1 MSKDFQQSVLDR
13 VLVLDGGMGTMIQ
26 RLDLTERDFR
36 SERFRDWNCD
46 LRGNNDIL
54 SLTSPD
60 AIACIH
66 REYVLAGADII
77 STNSFNANAVSQSDY
92 GLEAYVGEIN
102 RGAAAVARKVA
113 DEMSALLGRRIWVA
127 GSVGPTNRSASM
139 SPQVED
145 PAMRNITFD
154 DLRRAYREQIAA
166 LVDGGSDLILA
177 ETVFDTL
184 NLKSAL
190 MAARDVSRS
199 IGRQIP
205 VMVSV
210 TVSDRSGR
218 ILSGQSLEALL
229 VSIEGFENVVS
240 LGLNCSMGA
249 RDMGP
254 YLETLHSMSPF
265 PVSCHPNAGLPD
277 ALGQYRETA
286 VEFADAV
293 EPYLSRGMVNVIG
306 GCCGTTPEH
315 IRLVAELAYGAEPR
329 KPLTRSGVLR
339 LSGLEVTSVTPEN
352 NFVNIGERCNVA
364 GSRKFLRLIKGK
376 SYEEAA
382 SIAAAQVESGAM
394 MVDVNMD
401 DALLDAPAEM
411 THFLNLIA
419 SDPDVARVPVVIDSS
434 DWAVVSA
441 GLRCLQGKGVVNS
454 ISLKEGEA
462 EFLRKAK
469 EIKDFGATMVV
480 MAFDEKGQADT
491 YERKIEICGRAYR
504 LLTQEVGV
512 APSDTIFDPNIMAV
526 ATGIPEHDFY
536 GRDFIRATSWI
547 KTNLPGA
554 KVSGG
559 VSNLSFSFRGN
570 NPLREAMH
578 AVFLYHA
585 SRAGLDMAIVNPNS
599 SVVYDDIPADLRT
612 MIEDLIIRGD
622 NDAAGSL
629 GNYAMESLSAVTA
642 DASDSADRS
651 QIPVDRRLTD
661 AVIRGVCDHLDADIA
676 EALGGG
682 AKAVGIVEG
691 PLMAGIEE
699 VGRRFGEGKMF
710 LPQVVKASRAM
721 KRAVEIL
728 RPEIEA
734 QSSGNRAACTGKVL
748 FATVKGDVHDIGKNI
763 VSIVLECNNFEV
775 VDLGV
780 MVPAETIVEQA
791 RSEKPDVI
799 CLSGL
804 ITPSLGEMVN
814 VADALSRAGL
824 DIPIIVGGATT
835 SKIHTA
841 LKIAPVTDSVVVHA
855 TDAAQT
861 PLIASRLLSDSQRGE
876 FVEKLREDYSAIVA
890 AHSRPSLLSLEEA
903 TGRRKA
909 KPTPA
914 PVPRVSEVRILESL
928 PVDDVVGLINWRPFF
943 HAWKLDC
950 DAPHCSDRTCREE
963 WALRHGGSPEKARE
977 ALRLYDDALELIAA
991 LKSDGGPVVSGAVA
1005 IYPAS
1010 ATDDTLTVGP
1020 ATVPVLRQQHPGE
1033 SGHCLSVA
1041 DYVAAEGDH
1050 VGVFAVT
1057 TGSVLRRAIS
1067 EAADDPYRNILTRT
1081 LADRFAEAAS
1091 EYLHWLVRRDIWG
1104 YSPNESLT
1112 PREIFGGAYRG
1123 IRPAMGYPML
1133 PDQTLNLELCR
1144 LLPLERLGI
1153 TMTENGAMTPASTV
1167 TGLYIAN
1174 PDARYFMV
1182 GQIAEDQLADYASRR
1197 GTKTD
1202 RMRRILIRN
1211 LA

>member
-411 THFLNLIA
+411 THFLNLI
-419 SDPDVARVPVVIDSS
+419 D
-434 DWAVVSA
+434 
-441 GLRCLQGKGVVNS
+441 
-454 ISLKEGEA
+454 
-462 EFLRKAK
+462 RK
-469 EIKDFGATMVV
+469 
-480 MAFDEKGQADT
+480 
-491 YERKIEICGRAYR
+491 
-504 LLTQEVGV
+504 
-512 APSDTIFDPNIMAV
+512 
-526 ATGIPEHDFY
+526 
-536 GRDFIRATSWI
+536 
-547 KTNLPGA
+547 
-554 KVSGG
+554 
-559 VSNLSFSFRGN
+559 
-570 NPLREAMH
+570 
-578 AVFLYHA
+578 
-585 SRAGLDMAIVNPNS
+585 
-599 SVVYDDIPADLRT
+599 SVV
-612 MIEDLIIRGD
+612 
-622 NDAAGSL
+622 
-629 GNYAMESLSAVTA
+629 
-642 DASDSADRS
+642 
-651 QIPVDRRLTD
+651 
-661 AVIRGVCDHLDADIA
+661 
-676 EALGGG
+676 
-682 AKAVGIVEG
+682 
-691 PLMAGIEE
+691 
-699 VGRRFGEGKMF
+699 
-710 LPQVVKASRAM
+710 
-721 KRAVEIL
+721 
-728 RPEIEA
+728 
-734 QSSGNRAACTGKVL
+734 
-748 FATVKGDVHDIGKNI
+748 
-763 VSIVLECNNFEV
+763 
-775 VDLGV
+775 
-780 MVPAETIVEQA
+780 
-791 RSEKPDVI
+791 
-799 CLSGL
+799 
-804 ITPSLGEMVN
+804 
-814 VADALSRAGL
+814 
-824 DIPIIVGGATT
+824 
-835 SKIHTA
+835 
-841 LKIAPVTDSVVVHA
+841 
-855 TDAAQT
+855 
-861 PLIASRLLSDSQRGE
+861 
-876 FVEKLREDYSAIVA
+876 
-890 AHSRPSLLSLEEA
+890 
-903 TGRRKA
+903 
-909 KPTPA
+909 
-914 PVPRVSEVRILESL
+914 
-928 PVDDVVGLINWRPFF
+928 
-943 HAWKLDC
+943 
-950 DAPHCSDRTCREE
+950 
-963 WALRHGGSPEKARE
+963 
-977 ALRLYDDALELIAA
+977 
-991 LKSDGGPVVSGAVA
+991 
-1005 IYPAS
+1005 
-1010 ATDDTLTVGP
+1010 
-1020 ATVPVLRQQHPGE
+1020 
-1033 SGHCLSVA
+1033 
-1041 DYVAAEGDH
+1041 
-1050 VGVFAVT
+1050 
-1057 TGSVLRRAIS
+1057 
-1067 EAADDPYRNILTRT
+1067 
-1081 LADRFAEAAS
+1081 
-1091 EYLHWLVRRDIWG
+1091 
-1104 YSPNESLT
+1104 
-1112 PREIFGGAYRG
+1112 
-1123 IRPAMGYPML
+1123 
-1133 PDQTLNLELCR
+1133 
-1144 LLPLERLGI
+1144 
-1153 TMTENGAMTPASTV
+1153 
-1167 TGLYIAN
+1167 
-1174 PDARYFMV
+1174 
-1182 GQIAEDQLADYASRR
+1182 
-1197 GTKTD
+1197 
-1202 RMRRILIRN
+1202 
-1211 LA
+1211 